1 MNAFLATPI
10 PLDSNGIH
18 SIFIWS
24 GILIAILL
32 LAFGG
37 YGYLKRWMN
46 PKDTSMGGAG
56 FTLSDLRKLRD
67 EGKLTAEEYEQARA
81 KMVAAAKRMTE
92 TMPTMTPRRP
102 GTGSASNPG
111 NPPSPPG

>member
-1 MNAFLATPI
+1 GRTRRIGEVEAMTFLVQVRMIYRMHAFLATPL

-46 PKDTSMGGAG
+46 PRESASGEVG
-56 FTLSDLRKLRD
+56 FTLSDLRRLRD
-67 EGKLTAEEYEQARA
+67 EGKLSAEEYEQA
-81 KMVAAAKRMTE
+81 
-92 TMPTMTPRRP
+92 
-102 GTGSASNPG
+102 
-111 NPPSPPG
+111 